1 MKRWL
6 RAAIPFAALTALIT
20 GTLIVHA
27 IEQPDDDDPEYL
39 TPQQVQQI
47 SAGTLAERL
56 RARGVAVDRFTSTEQ
71 AVNAAN
77 SGSASVTLF
86 LASPDLADLEN
97 IKRLPTGSM
106 IVAVNPSASAL
117 RRSGW
122 PATVSRTY
130 WNTGVAAPIC
140 GDRIASDAGPAAVR
154 KTEYRTD
161 RGTVCY
167 NGALATFKHSWYNVT
182 LVGSPDPFRDDRIA
196 EHGNAALA
204 VGLLAQ
210 HKRVLWLDVHER
222 DRATPTPPPPTPT
235 RTRYAPDPDDTYDGP
250 LGPGE
255 TYADDGYYDD
265 EASPYPG
272 DGVGEGD
279 GEGEGE
285 ADSEAGGGF
294 QPDPLVQDLPPALIT
309 ALILLAL
316 ILLALAFAAARRLG
330 APVAEPL
337 PSQVP
342 ANETMLGHARLYQR
356 ARARDSSLDTLRTA
370 ARRKLTT
377 HLGLA
382 PHADSEQI
390 AHRAGL
396 PVRYVRD
403 ILDREPPDS
412 NSDLVEAATLLQRLV
427 RDVTSTQP
435 EPHAEPHEGEQS

>member
-27 IEQPDDDDPEYL
+27 VETPDDDDPEYL

-47 SAGTLAERL
+47 SGGTLAERL
-56 RARGVAVDRFTSTEQ
+56 RARGIAVDRFTSTEQ
-71 AVNAAN
+71 AVKAAN
-77 SGSASVTLF
+77 SGSAAVTLF
-86 LASPDLADLEN
+86 LATPDLADLES
-97 IKRLPTGSM
+97 IRSLPAGST

-122 PATVSRTY
+122 PATVANTY

-140 GDRIASDAGPAAVR
+140 GDKIANDAGPAAVR
-154 KTEYRTD
+154 KTEYRTS
-161 RGTVCY
+161 RGSVCY
-167 NGALATFKHSWYNVT
+167 NGAVAVFRHSWYNVT

-196 EHGNAALA
+196 EHGNATLV

-210 HKRVLWLDVHER
+210 HQRVLWLDVHER
-222 DRATPTPPPPTPT
+222 DRATPSPTPPTPT
-235 RTRYAPDPDDTYDGP
+235 RTRDRPDPDDTYDGP
-250 LGPGE
+250 LRPGE
-255 TYADDGYYDD
+255 SYADDGYYDD

-272 DGVGEGD
+272 DGEADGD
-279 GEGEGE
+279 GRAEG
-285 ADSEAGGGF
+285 DSEAGGGGL
-294 QPDPLVQDLPPALIT
+294 PSDPLVQSLPPALIT
-309 ALILLAL
+309 TLILLAL
-316 ILLALAFAAARRLG
+316 ILLALAIAAARRLG

-337 PSQVP
+337 PSKVP

-356 ARARDSSLDTLRTA
+356 ARARDSSLDILRAA

-403 ILDREPPDS
+403 ILDRDSAGS
-412 NSDLVEAATLLQRLV
+412 NSDLVEAATLLQHLV
-427 RDVTSTQP
+427 RDVTSTP
-435 EPHAEPHEGEQS
+435 TPPHEGEQS